1 LPALAGRLG
10 RRSTDT
16 GKLGSG
22 REFDPPDCNF
32 PDCWMSVFRL
42 LQIAE
47 PGRRGHNVAPF
58 FIPYMWKVLPVT
70 QKPDQ
75 CLGEWIDREAIAEAM
90 IPLIGQLYR
99 NNNVVT
105 SIHGRGLINRSVIA
119 IMKAHRFA
127 RHRMADDAELSVHE
141 TFPILK
147 AMSELK
153 LGAASVDLGK
163 MVAKF
168 KAEGNG
174 RSIEDFVKA
183 ELAEVVGKQNGDA
196 REGTDVVLYGFG
208 RIGRLLARILI
219 EKTGGGDGLR
229 LRAIVVRKGAEN
241 DLVKRAS
248 LLRRDSVHG
257 PFDGTITID
266 EENNTLT
273 ANGNLIQV
281 IYSND
286 PASIDYTQYG
296 IKNALLVDNTG
307 KWRDAEGLGQHLKCP
322 GIDRV
327 VLTAPGKGALK
338 NIVHGINHS
347 DIGADDKII
356 SAASCTTNAI
366 VPVLKAV
373 NDQYGIVNGHVE
385 TVHSYTNDQNLI
397 DNFHKGSRRG
407 RSAPLNMVI
416 TETGAATAAAKAL
429 PVLKGKLT
437 GNAIRVPTPNVSMAI
452 LNLNLEKATTREE
465 INEYL
470 RQMAMHSDLQKQ
482 IDFVSSQEVV
492 STDFVGSRHAGVVD
506 AEATICNDNRVVLYV
521 WYDNEF
527 GYSCQVVR
535 VMEDMAG
542 VNPPAFPR

>member
-1 LPALAGRLG
+1 
-10 RRSTDT
+10 
-16 GKLGSG
+16 
-22 REFDPPDCNF
+22 
-32 PDCWMSVFRL
+32 M
-42 LQIAE
+42 
-47 PGRRGHNVAPF
+47 
-58 FIPYMWKVLPVT
+58 T

-75 CLGEWIDREAIAEAM
+75 CLGEWIDREALAEAM

-105 SIHGRGLINRSVIA
+105 SIFGRGLINRSVIA
-119 IMKAHRFA
+119 ILKAHRFA
-127 RHRMADDAELSVHE
+127 RHRLSGEDELSVHDSY
-141 TFPILK
+141 TILK
-147 AMSELK
+147 TMSEMN

-163 MVAKF
+163 MVAKY
-168 KAEGNG
+168 KAAGG
-174 RSIEDFVKA
+174 TDLATFVRE
-183 ELAEVVGKQNGDA
+183 ELASLANKRGEK

-241 DLVKRAS
+241 DLAKRAS

-257 PFDGTITID
+257 PFDGTIVID
-266 EENNTLT
+266 EANNTIT

-286 PASIDYTQYG
+286 PSSVDYTQYG

-322 GIDRV
+322 GVDRV
-327 VLTAPGKGALK
+327 ILTAPGKGALK
-338 NIVHGINHS
+338 NIVHGINHAE
-347 DIGADDKII
+347 ITPEDKIV

-373 NDQYGIVNGHVE
+373 YDKFGIVHGHVE

-452 LNLNLEKATTREE
+452 LNLTLEKATDREE

-470 RQMAMHSDLQKQ
+470 RQMAMHSELQKQ
-482 IDFVSSQEVV
+482 IDFVQSQEVV

-506 AEATICNDNRVVLYV
+506 AEATICNENRVVLYV

>member
-1 LPALAGRLG
+1 
-10 RRSTDT
+10 
-16 GKLGSG
+16 
-22 REFDPPDCNF
+22 
-32 PDCWMSVFRL
+32 M
-42 LQIAE
+42 
-47 PGRRGHNVAPF
+47 
-58 FIPYMWKVLPVT
+58 T

-75 CLGEWIDREAIAEAM
+75 CLGEWIDREALAEAM

-105 SIHGRGLINRSVIA
+105 SIFGRGLINRSVIA
-119 IMKAHRFA
+119 ILKAHRFA
-127 RHRMADDAELSVHE
+127 RHRLAGEEELSVHDSY
-141 TFPILK
+141 TILK
-147 AMSELK
+147 TMTEMN

-168 KAEGNG
+168 KAAGAA
-174 RSIEDFVKA
+174 DLAAFVRE
-183 ELAEVVGKQNGDA
+183 ELASLANKRGER

-257 PFDGTITID
+257 PFDDTILVD
-266 EENNTLT
+266 EENNTIT

-286 PASIDYTQYG
+286 PSSVDYTQYG

-327 VLTAPGKGALK
+327 ILTAPGKGALK
-338 NIVHGINHS
+338 NIVHGINHA
-347 DIGADDKII
+347 DITPEDKIV

-373 NDQYGIVNGHVE
+373 YDRFGIVHGHVE

-452 LNLNLEKATTREE
+452 LNLTLEKATSREE

-470 RQMAMHSDLQKQ
+470 RQMAMHSELQKQ
-482 IDFVSSQEVV
+482 IDFVQSQEVV